1 MFNLSALKKEP
12 LLALVIGALT
22 ALSVVMLNS
31 VAPHLFPQYY
41 LFIILGLLF
50 FYLFASI
57 DFEVYIAFSLI
68 LFILSIILL
77 FLPIGI
83 GEVTRGVV
91 RWIPIGSFTLQPAEI
106 VRPFILI
113 FFATRLATKYEEIS
127 VKKLT
132 KVSILFLLPF
142 ALIFLQP
149 SFGVAMVT
157 LVGYVGVLL
166 AVNFR
171 KQLLLYVPIL
181 GMLAMPAVWFLLAP
195 YQKQRILSVLSPD
208 PDPLNTGYNSIQA
221 LISVGSGMLSGRG
234 LGSGVQTQLSFLPER
249 HTDFIFA
256 AISEELGFIGS
267 SVVILLI
274 FFLLYRVIVSLQFS
288 QGLVGRAFIAG
299 VFLSL
304 LAQITVHIGMNVGL
318 LPITGLPLPLVSAG
332 GSSFLGTCIM
342 LGMVISAKK

>member
-1 MFNLSALKKEP
+1 MLNLSSLRKEP
-12 LLALVIGALT
+12 ILVLAIAALLT
-22 ALSVVMLNS
+22 LSTIILNS

-41 LFIILGLLF
+41 LFIVLALVI
-50 FYLFASI
+50 FYIFSSI
-57 DFEVYIAFSLI
+57 DFEVYVTFSLI
-68 LFILSIILL
+68 LFLLSIVLL
-77 FLPIGI
+77 ILPIVI

-91 RWIPIGSFTLQPAEI
+91 RWIPIGSFSLQPAEI

-113 FFATRLATKYEEIS
+113 FFASRLSTKYEELS
-127 VKKLT
+127 VKKLIRAF
-132 KVSILFLLPF
+132 VLFMLPF
-142 ALIFLQP
+142 ALIFMQP

-157 LVGYVGVLL
+157 LVGFVGVIL
-166 AVNFR
+166 ALNFK
-171 KQLLLYVPIL
+171 KQVLMYVPIL
-181 GMLAMPAVWFLLAP
+181 GMLAAPALWFLLAP
-195 YQKQRILSVLSPD
+195 YQKERILSLLSTN
-208 PDPLNTGYNSIQA
+208 PDPLGAGYNSIQA

-256 AISEELGFIGS
+256 AVSEELGFLGAA
-267 SVVILLI
+267 LLI
-274 FFLLYRVIVSLQFS
+274 ILAFLLLYRIITSLQNAHN
-288 QGLVGRAFIAG
+288 LPARAFTAG

-332 GSSFLGTCIM
+332 GSSLLGTCMM